1 MPIFERPKAGSV
13 SPLPLGFSARRV
25 MCMRPRD
32 QIQIDMNVKVK
43 GYLLGAL
50 AAASY
55 GMNPLFALP
64 LYSDGMDPY
73 SVLFFRY
80 LFAIPILGI
89 MLKAR
94 GRTFAVSRHDILP
107 LVVMGLLLAMSS
119 LSLFLSYNYM
129 EAGIASTMLF
139 VYPIMVAVIMAIFFR
154 EHITAQTASCILVAL
169 VGIALLYKG
178 SDGATLDATGVMW
191 VMVSALSYALYIVG
205 VNRPRLKGIATLKLT
220 FYALVFGFS
229 IFIVCTDFG
238 RALTFPSAWYKWGN
252 LVALALFPTAI
263 SFLCTTQAIQYI
275 GSTPTAILGALE
287 PLTAVFF
294 GVTVFG
300 EALTPR
306 LMFGIVMIIA
316 AVSALVAGGSITS
329 HLIRFKKMFPRLRRH
344 PRA

>member
-1 MPIFERPKAGSV
+1 
-13 SPLPLGFSARRV
+13 

-32 QIQIDMNVKVK
+32 QTQIDMNVKVK

-154 EHITAQTASCILVAL
+154 ERITAQTASCILVAL

-238 RALTFPSAWYKWGN
+238 RALTSPSAWYKWGN

>member
-1 MPIFERPKAGSV
+1 
-13 SPLPLGFSARRV
+13 
-25 MCMRPRD
+25 
-32 QIQIDMNVKVK
+32 MNVKVK

-94 GRTFAVSRHDILP
+94 GRTFAVSRHDLLP

-139 VYPIMVAVIMAIFFR
+139 VYPIMVAVIMAIFFHER
-154 EHITAQTASCILVAL
+154 ITAQTASCILVAL

>member
-1 MPIFERPKAGSV
+1 
-13 SPLPLGFSARRV
+13 
-25 MCMRPRD
+25 MRPRD

-89 MLKAR
+89 MLKTR

-154 EHITAQTASCILVAL
+154 ERITAQTASCIFVAL

>member
-1 MPIFERPKAGSV
+1 
-13 SPLPLGFSARRV
+13 

-154 EHITAQTASCILVAL
+154 ERITAQTASCIFVAL

>member
-1 MPIFERPKAGSV
+1 
-13 SPLPLGFSARRV
+13 

-32 QIQIDMNVKVK
+32 QTQIDMNVKVK

-154 EHITAQTASCILVAL
+154 ERITAQTASCILVAL

>member
-1 MPIFERPKAGSV
+1 
-13 SPLPLGFSARRV
+13 
-25 MCMRPRD
+25 MRPRD
-32 QIQIDMNVKVK
+32 QTQIDMNVKVK

-139 VYPIMVAVIMAIFFR
+139 VYPIMVAVIMAIFFHER
-154 EHITAQTASCILVAL
+154 ITAQTASCIFVAL

-294 GVTVFG
+294 GVTIFG

>member
-1 MPIFERPKAGSV
+1 
-13 SPLPLGFSARRV
+13 

-32 QIQIDMNVKVK
+32 QTQIDMNVKVK

-154 EHITAQTASCILVAL
+154 ERITAQTASCIFVAL

-178 SDGATLDATGVMW
+178 SDGATLNATGVMW

>member
-1 MPIFERPKAGSV
+1 MPIFERHKAGSV
-13 SPLPLGFSARRV
+13 SPLPLGLSARRV

-154 EHITAQTASCILVAL
+154 EHITAQTASCIFVAL

-287 PLTAVFF
+287 PLTAVVF

>member
-1 MPIFERPKAGSV
+1 
-13 SPLPLGFSARRV
+13 
-25 MCMRPRD
+25 MCIRPRD
-32 QIQIDMNVKVK
+32 QTQIDMNVKVK

-94 GRTFAVSRHDILP
+94 GRTFAVSRHDLLP

-139 VYPIMVAVIMAIFFR
+139 VYPIMVAVIMAIFFHER
-154 EHITAQTASCILVAL
+154 ITAQTASCILVAL

>member
-1 MPIFERPKAGSV
+1 
-13 SPLPLGFSARRV
+13 

-32 QIQIDMNVKVK
+32 QTQIDMNVKVK

-139 VYPIMVAVIMAIFFR
+139 VYPIMVAVIMAIFFSER
-154 EHITAQTASCILVAL
+154 ITAQTASCIFVAL

>member
-1 MPIFERPKAGSV
+1 
-13 SPLPLGFSARRV
+13 

-32 QIQIDMNVKVK
+32 QTQIDMNVKVK

-94 GRTFAVSRHDILP
+94 GRTFAVSRHDLLP

-154 EHITAQTASCILVAL
+154 ERITAQTASCIFVAL

>member
-1 MPIFERPKAGSV
+1 
-13 SPLPLGFSARRV
+13 
-25 MCMRPRD
+25 MRPRD
-32 QIQIDMNVKVK
+32 QTQIDMNVKVK

-94 GRTFAVSRHDILP
+94 GRTFSVSRHDLLP

-139 VYPIMVAVIMAIFFR
+139 VYPIMVAVIMAIFFHER
-154 EHITAQTASCILVAL
+154 ITAQTASCILVAL